1 MRVAIYHTPPYA
13 HPLTK
18 PGADWLGRCAFTGA
32 PKVSPIAPELTA
44 SARRYGFHATI
55 RAPFRLAEG
64 SDLGA
69 LEERLSDLCAK
80 AAPIVFERLALAEL
94 GQFLAL
100 VAEPQPE
107 ALALLQR
114 QILELA
120 EPFRAPLS
128 EAEIARRK
136 PQRLTDRQRH
146 YLEQWGYPYVLK
158 DFRFHM
164 TLTESLEPI
173 VRRDVADKARA
184 HFAEFIDRPYRLDAL
199 ALFVEPAA
207 GADFTIR
214 SIHPF
219 GQAARKG

>member
-1 MRVAIYHTPPYA
+1 MRVAIYHTPPYE

-18 PGADWLGRCAFTGA
+18 AAANWLGRCAFTGA
-32 PKVSPIAPELTA
+32 PKVSPIAPDLTA

-55 RAPFRLAEG
+55 RAPFRPAEG
-64 SDLGA
+64 CDLGA
-69 LEERLSDLCAK
+69 LEERLSDVCAK
-80 AAPIVFERLALAEL
+80 AEPVTFERLALAEL

-100 VAEPQPE
+100 VAEPQPD
-107 ALALLQR
+107 ALAILQR
-114 QILELA
+114 TVLELA
-120 EPFRAPLS
+120 EPFRASLS
-128 EAEIARRK
+128 QEEIDRRR
-136 PQRLTDRQRH
+136 PQALTDRQRRH
-146 YLEQWGYPYVLK
+146 LEQWGYPYVLD

-164 TLTESLEPI
+164 TLTESLEPV

-184 HFAEFIDRPYRLDAL
+184 HFADFIDRPYRLDAL